1 MSFQNI
7 FQNGKYALL
16 IWFENNLQERKETPA
31 WNKDKELVVNQI
43 LENWE
48 LKFQFSQDEVFR
60 VEGILDVN
68 TIEYFPCPKTLPN
81 VSGA

>member
-1 MSFQNI
+1 M
-7 FQNGKYALL
+7 
-16 IWFENNLQERKETPA
+16 
-31 WNKDKELVVNQI
+31 DQI

-48 LKFQFSQDEVFR
+48 LKDQFSEDEVFR

>member
-1 MSFQNI
+1 MDPEFH
-7 FQNGKYALL
+7 
-16 IWFENNLQERKETPA
+16 NLQERKETPA
-31 WNKDKELVVNQI
+31 WNRDRESVVNQI

-48 LKFQFSQDEVFR
+48 LKGQFSEDEVFR

-81 VSGA
+81 VSGTY

>member
-1 MSFQNI
+1 M
-7 FQNGKYALL
+7 
-16 IWFENNLQERKETPA
+16 
-31 WNKDKELVVNQI
+31 NQI

-48 LKFQFSQDEVFR
+48 LKSQFSEDEVFR

-81 VSGA
+81 VSGAFGSILKLHVCIYYYVLIIM